1 MWLINSMVFI
11 SVWFAGS
18 NLYSWSLHGLLLDK
32 FWFVYVIIKVDYV
45 LNCCIMFRCFYRE
58 IIKDSTFLY
67 ISSLT
72 WSTKAIPV
80 RIHALHRMLTHQQDN
95 VLSLLKLLRSI
106 GSRQL
111 RCELGVHTLYSTP
124 IAKCRKQ
131 RALLSSRNL
140 TLMPN
145 LPLTNKLFQFNVFV
159 MNHYK
164 WASIFNLISSP
175 DILAR

>member
-18 NLYSWSLHGLLLDK
+18 NLYSWSLHGLFLDK
-32 FWFVYVIIKVDYV
+32 YWFVFLIIKVDYV

-95 VLSLLKLLRSI
+95 VLSLLKLLCSI

-111 RCELGVHTLYSTP
+111 RRELGVPKKNIPKSASFDVIQT
-124 IAKCRKQ
+124 
-131 RALLSSRNL
+131 
-140 TLMPN
+140 
-145 LPLTNKLFQFNVFV
+145 VFF
-159 MNHYK
+159 
-164 WASIFNLISSP
+164 AFTC
-175 DILAR
+175 

>member
-1 MWLINSMVFI
+1 MVFI

-18 NLYSWSLHGLLLDK
+18 NLYSWSLHGLFLDK
-32 FWFVYVIIKVDYV
+32 YWFVFLIIKVDYV
-45 LNCCIMFRCFYRE
+45 LNCCIMFRCFFRE

-111 RCELGVHTLYSTP
+111 RCELGVHTLYSIP
-124 IAKCRKQ
+124 IEKCRKQ
-131 RALLSSRNL
+131 CALFSSRNL
-140 TLMPN
+140 TLSPN
-145 LPLTNKLFQFNVFV
+145 LPPK
-159 MNHYK
+159 K
-164 WASIFNLISSP
+164 
-175 DILAR
+175 